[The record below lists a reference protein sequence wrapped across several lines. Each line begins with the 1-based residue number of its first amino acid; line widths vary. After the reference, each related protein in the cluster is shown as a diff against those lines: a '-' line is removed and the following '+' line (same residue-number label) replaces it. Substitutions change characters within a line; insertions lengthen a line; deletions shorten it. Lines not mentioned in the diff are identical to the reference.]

1 MHVGEAAAK
10 VTLAKQRLRSTLE
23 EVSQRLAARNAG
35 AAIMGSPIRTASAPR
50 SARSSPS
57 PAAKDA
63 RGLLQGYTA
72 AEMAQMKKEYLAG
85 AGNSVVGGDDL
96 TKSWTRE
103 SQLIGSGPRHDDGVG
118 YQIGPRRDFW
128 KDFGCVPAA
137 ATPAT
142 CARTDTRRGWVVSC

>member
-1 MHVGEAAAK
+1 
-10 VTLAKQRLRSTLE
+10 
-23 EVSQRLAARNAG
+23 
-35 AAIMGSPIRTASAPR
+35 
-50 SARSSPS
+50 
-57 PAAKDA
+57 
-63 RGLLQGYTA
+63 
-72 AEMAQMKKEYLAG
+72 MAQMKKEYLAG